1 MAAACTP
8 VAASPVPA
16 ESGLSATQTF
26 ADPAKVAEFAKYSR
40 YAAASYCDPII
51 KQSQWTCGAACGGA
65 TAGTRVTKT
74 FASADAKFKATGVV
88 TVNDRTKQIVVIF
101 RGSSTADDWI
111 SNFNLALDFPD
122 WFENRSMGDGSSL
135 AIPRSVKFHK
145 GFSVD
150 YERTRSAIQPAI
162 AKAAAENPTYRIAIV
177 GHSSGGALATLAA
190 VDLANLFGTK
200 LASRTTVYTYG
211 QPRTGN
217 KDFANWYSTIPF
229 AGTYRLTQQQ
239 DPVVHLPPS
248 WIGSYRHI
256 KQEFHINLRGQ
267 AVTCTNESGNA
278 GESTDCSNINK
289 FDVDLDKHRQ
299 YFGWKSDTICNL

>member
-1 MAAACTP
+1 MPDCMHCHATHTVWPPLALATRCSI
-8 VAASPVPA
+8 VAINHS
-16 ESGLSATQTF
+16 Q
-26 ADPAKVAEFAKYSR
+26 
-40 YAAASYCDPII
+40 
-51 KQSQWTCGAACGGA
+51 QS
-65 TAGTRVTKT
+65 
-74 FASADAKFKATGVV
+74 
-88 TVNDRTKQIVVIF
+88 IVVIF
-101 RGSSTADDWI
+101 RGSLTADDWLGNA
-111 SNFNLALDFPD
+111 NFVLDSPK
-122 WFENRSMGDGSSL
+122 SC
-135 AIPRSVKFHK
+135 VKFHK